1 MKKVVAGIVR
11 ALLRPFGLHSDAMV
25 LPIHLYG
32 HDALRQETDPVEEN
46 TEALQELIDNM
57 IETMHNA
64 AGIGL
69 AAPQVG
75 RDERL
80 FVVDVTPMAAEMEED
95 DEPVPPQPMVFINPE
110 IVEEGADEV
119 EMEEGCLSIPEVRE
133 AVSRPKRI
141 RVRYL
146 DREFEEQELETG
158 SVLARVVQHEYD
170 HLEGVLFTD
179 YLSSFRKRLL
189 RKSLRKMTEGDI
201 EAEYPLVA
209 QGDEPVP
216 AR

>member
-1 MKKVVAGIVR
+1 
-11 ALLRPFGLHSDAMV
+11 MV
-25 LPIHLYG
+25 LPIYLYG
-32 HDALRQETDPVEEN
+32 HDALRQETEPVEQN
-46 TEALQELIDNM
+46 TDELQALVDNM
-57 IETMHNA
+57 IETMRNA

-75 RDERL
+75 RSERL
-80 FVVDVTPMAAEMEED
+80 FVVDVTPMATEMEEEG
-95 DEPVPPQPMVFINPE
+95 EPVPPQPMVFINPE
-110 IVEEGADEV
+110 IVEESDATVD
-119 EMEEGCLSIPEVRE
+119 MEEGCLSIPEVRE
-133 AVSRPKRI
+133 AVTRPKR
-141 RVRYL
+141 VRMRYR
-146 DREFEEQELETG
+146 DRNFEQQEIETG

-189 RKSLRKMTEGDI
+189 RRSLREMTEGEV
-201 EAEYPLVA
+201 EADYPLVA

>member
-1 MKKVVAGIVR
+1 
-11 ALLRPFGLHSDAMV
+11 MV

-32 HDALRQETDPVEEN
+32 HDALRQETTPVEANSDELQ
-46 TEALQELIDNM
+46 ALLDNM

-80 FVVDVTPMAAEMEED
+80 FVVDVTPMATEMEED
-95 DEPVPPQPMVFINPE
+95 GEPVPPQPMVFINPE
-110 IVEEGADEV
+110 IVAESDETTD
-119 EMEEGCLSIPEVRE
+119 MEEGCLSIPEVRE
-133 AVSRPKRI
+133 AVTRPERV
-141 RVRYL
+141 RVRYR
-146 DREFEEQELETG
+146 DRDFEEQTLETG

-189 RKSLRKMTEGDI
+189 RRSLREMKEGDV
-201 EAEYPLVA
+201 EADYPLVA
-209 QGDEPVP
+209 KGDEPVP

>member
-1 MKKVVAGIVR
+1 
-11 ALLRPFGLHSDAMV
+11 MV

-32 HDALRQETDPVEEN
+32 HDALREEADPVTDN

-75 RDERL
+75 RSKRI
-80 FVVDVTPMAAEMEED
+80 FVIDVTPMAADMEE
-95 DEPVPPQPMVFINPE
+95 EGETVPPQPMVFINPE
-110 IVEEGADEV
+110 IVDEGATSVD
-119 EMEEGCLSIPEVRE
+119 MEEGCLSIPEVRE
-133 AVSRPKRI
+133 AVTRPERI

-146 DREFEEQELETG
+146 DRELDEQELEAG
-158 SVLARVVQHEYD
+158 SVLARVIQHEND
-170 HLEGVLFTD
+170 HLDGVLFTD

-189 RKSLRKMTEGDI
+189 RRSLRDMKEGNV
-201 EAEYPLVA
+201 EADYPLVA
-209 QGDEPVP
+209 AGDEPVP